1 MRILQ
6 LHNHQSSSG
15 GALHVMQH
23 EAELL
28 RSAGHSVEQLLEPAA
43 EDSGMNAVAMG
54 VSAVWNRKACR
65 ALDRRIDTFKPDVV
79 HVHTPF
85 PLQSPAV
92 FRVAHA
98 RGCATVGTLHAYRY
112 SCVGGLCFRDG
123 KPCQDCVGSTLKLAG
138 VRHRCYHDSVAGS
151 AALTVSIVGHRAI
164 GTFTNRVDRF
174 LTLTDF
180 GRDLLIRDGFP
191 AEKIMVKPNAV
202 PDPGPPLPFAERGG
216 YALHVG
222 RLTPEKGI
230 ESLLEAWRS
239 VDKGREL
246 YIAGDG
252 PLRDLVDASAAAD
265 PRIHALGWCDS
276 ATLTDLHARA
286 SLVITPSRW
295 YEAGPPLVVLESLA
309 SGTPQLTS
317 DLRNISESLVEHG
330 AGTTF
335 TSGDSSA
342 LAAAVNAVFAD
353 DSARETMGT
362 RARQLYEAQH
372 TPERNLQALEDV
384 YESVVQGRRARGRV
398 RSSSQ
403 GGQ

>member
-28 RSAGHSVEQLLEPAA
+28 QSAGHSVEQLLEPAA

-54 VSAVWNRKACR
+54 LSAVWNRKACR
-65 ALDRRIDTFKPDVV
+65 ALERRIDTFKPDVV

-123 KPCQDCVGSTLKLAG
+123 KPCEDCVGSTLKLAG
-138 VRHRCYHDSVAGS
+138 IRHRCYHDSLAGS
-151 AALTVSIVGHRAI
+151 TALTLSLVGHRTI
-164 GTFTNRVDRF
+164 GTFANSVDRYLA
-174 LTLTDF
+174 LTEF

-191 AEKIMVKPNAV
+191 AGKISVKPNAV
-202 PDPGPPLPFAERGG
+202 PDPGPPLPFTERGG

-239 VDKGREL
+239 VGQGREL

-252 PLRDLVDASAAAD
+252 PLRTLVEAAAASD
-265 PRIHALGWCDS
+265 PRIHALGWCDT

-286 SLVITPSRW
+286 SLCITPSRW
-295 YEAGPPLVVLESLA
+295 YEGGPPMVVLDSLA

-317 DLRNISESLVEHG
+317 DLRNISESIVEHG
-330 AGTTF
+330 AGRTF
-335 TSGDSSA
+335 AAGDASA

-362 RARQLYEAQH
+362 QARRLYEAEH
-372 TPERNLQALEDV
+372 TPQRNLQALEEV
-384 YESVVQGRRARGRV
+384 FESVVEGRRARGHV

-403 GGQ
+403 GGR